1 MGAWIVAVSAALA
14 LLTAF
19 FLRTRLPAGLVLAL
33 LAVAGGGVG
42 WGGMLLQPDPSTF
55 EFVLTVAL
63 LAVLF
68 PAHVRIV
75 LGRFGPSARG
85 EGIRAM
91 TDPAR

>member
-1 MGAWIVAVSAALA
+1 MGEWIVAVSATLA
-14 LLTAF
+14 FLTAF
-19 FLRTRLPAGLVLAL
+19 ALRTRLPAGVVVAL
-33 LAVAGGGVG
+33 LAVAGAGVG

-55 EFVLTVAL
+55 EFVLTVAV
-63 LAVLF
+63 LALLF

-91 TDPAR
+91 TNP